1 MSATLRIGI
10 PLLALSLAACATA
23 PPPVTDFAT
32 RQAVLEEALG
42 EIGRPYRYGGG
53 DADGFDC
60 SGLVHYVFEQA
71 GVELPRTAAEQRR
84 AGRAIDFRDAAPGD
98 LVFYRFGN
106 TLHATIYVGDD
117 RVVHAPASGQTV
129 TVTRVDNDYWR
140 ERLVSVVRVL
150 N

>member
-1 MSATLRIGI
+1 MR
-10 PLLALSLAACATA
+10 LALLVALWLTACASA

-60 SGLVHYVFEQA
+60 SGLVRYVYGQA
-71 GVELPRTAAEQRR
+71 GIELPRTAAEQRR
-84 AGRAIDFRDAAPGD
+84 AGREIELRDAAPGD
-98 LVFYRFGN
+98 LVFYRFGSA
-106 TLHATIYVGDD
+106 LHATIYVGDA

-129 TVTRVDNDYWR
+129 SVTRIDNDYWR
-140 ERLVSVVRVL
+140 ARLVSVVRIL